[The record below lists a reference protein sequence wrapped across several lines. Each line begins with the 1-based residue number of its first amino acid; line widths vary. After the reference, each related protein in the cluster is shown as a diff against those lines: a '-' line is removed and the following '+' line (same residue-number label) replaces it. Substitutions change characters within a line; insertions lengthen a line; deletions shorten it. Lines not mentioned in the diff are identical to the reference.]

1 MTTTPWHFWIIV
13 VIGVLWHLAGVF
25 DYTAFQ
31 FDWTPYTH
39 LATGRQIQF
48 AESMPDWVDAGWAIS
63 VWVGL
68 AGMILLGLGFALSP
82 LILAISMIATIVL
95 AIWFSLFAEPT
106 VFGLAGWSGLLLIWL
121 VALLTVLLWLYARS
135 MHKHGVID

>member
-13 VIGVLWHLAGVF
+13 VIGVLWHLVGVF

-48 AESMPDWVDAGWAIS
+48 AENMPDWVDAAWAIS
-63 VWVGL
+63 SWVGL
-68 AGMILLGLGFALSP
+68 LGMILLGIGFRLSP
-82 LILAISMIATIVL
+82 LILSISMFATVL
-95 AIWFSLFAEPT
+95 VALWISLFAEPT
-106 VFGLAGWSGLLLIWL
+106 VFGLAGWPGLLGIWL
-121 VALLTVLLWLYARS
+121 AALLTVLFWLYARDL
-135 MHKHGVID
+135 HKEGVID